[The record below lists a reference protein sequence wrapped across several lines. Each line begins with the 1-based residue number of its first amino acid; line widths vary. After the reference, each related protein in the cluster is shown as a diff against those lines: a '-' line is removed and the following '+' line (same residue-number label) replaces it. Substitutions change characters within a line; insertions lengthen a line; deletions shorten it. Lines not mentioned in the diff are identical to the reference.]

1 VGAVPVDRL
10 ADALRQAVKPHGAGS
25 DVVLAAVDRRG
36 RSFECLVRVLPLSTE
51 HDARRGALVLMTGQR
66 DGHLPF
72 PGAPNGG

>member
-1 VGAVPVDRL
+1 
-10 ADALRQAVKPHGAGS
+10 
-25 DVVLAAVDRRG
+25 
-36 RSFECLVRVLPLSTE
+36 VRVLPLSTE